1 MVAVLFLFGTSCCAT
16 YHTKPFINIDFFFAF
31 LVSAIKAN
39 LMKLF
44 TFSSIRLFSNERP
57 PYDTFET
64 ETLLECVLSINSHD
78 VASV

>member
-16 YHTKPFINIDFFFAF
+16 YHTKPFMNIGFFAS

-64 ETLLECVLSINSHD
+64 ETLLECVVSINSHD